1 MKDFKKIYEHS
12 NNMVNFIKDQ
22 IEYICTKI
30 PTRSPG
36 TKGEED
42 TAFYLERY
50 LKDECDITDTQIE
63 HYNFQPSAFYGW
75 LYITNP
81 LIILSIILSFI
92 IPIVSLILLIIA
104 FIVSYFEFYRYKQFV
119 DPLFK
124 TKTGTNLTA
133 IKKNPKAKQRIFFT
147 GHMDAAWEFTYNY
160 YFGLKG
166 VITSMGVPI
175 LGLLYFFI
183 AYILVIINPDL
194 TILLHIGLL
203 FIPFYIALL
212 FFWNPFKIVPGAN
225 DNLTGCL
232 ISVSILKALKEHNID
247 LENTEVGIILTGSEE
262 AGIRGAKAWSEKH
275 KNDYKDIPTYILAID
290 TIYDPELLSVTIKDL
305 NGTVHNDKEL
315 ATMVTTA
322 AKELN
327 INCEEKVL
335 GLPAGST
342 DASAFTQGGFK
353 SICLVG
359 MDYNIKRF
367 YHTRIDTYDNLN
379 DEAIDKAYRICIK
392 TIENLENKNS

>member
-1 MKDFKKIYEHS
+1 MI
-12 NNMVNFIKDQ
+12 
-22 IEYICTKI
+22 
-30 PTRSPG
+30 
-36 TKGEED
+36 
-42 TAFYLERY
+42 
-50 LKDECDITDTQIE
+50 
-63 HYNFQPSAFYGW
+63 
-75 LYITNP
+75 
-81 LIILSIILSFI
+81 SIILSFY
-92 IPIVSLILLIIA
+92 IPIVSLILLLIA
-104 FIVSYFEFYRYKQFV
+104 FLIAYLEFFRYKKFV

-133 IKKNPKAKQRIFFT
+133 IKKNPNAKQRIFFT

-160 YFGLKG
+160 HFGIKGIYATMGGPFLGIAYFL
-166 VITSMGVPI
+166 
-175 LGLLYFFI
+175 I

-194 TILLHIGLL
+194 TILLHIGLI
-203 FIPFYIALL
+203 FIPFYIAVL
-212 FFWNPFKIVPGAN
+212 FFWNPFRIVPGAN

-262 AGIRGAKAWSEKH
+262 AGTRGAKAWSEKH

-290 TIYDPELLSVTIKDL
+290 TINDPDKLSVTIRDL
-305 NGTVHNDKEL
+305 NGSVQNDKEL

-327 INCEEKVL
+327 IKCEEKVL

-342 DASAFTQGGFK
+342 DAAAFTQGGFK

-359 MDYNIKRF
+359 MDYQIKRF
-367 YHTRIDTYDNLN
+367 YHTRIDNYDNLN
-379 DEAIDKAYRICIK
+379 DEAIDKSYQICIK
-392 TIENLENKNS
+392 VIENLENKNS